1 MQDYKVIDLIK
12 NEYISNNKENTLKHV
27 EQVSDTAVWL
37 AQIHNLDVV
46 KVRLAALLHD
56 ISAIMSPRKMYEIVT
71 SRNLEIDPAEEKYNF
86 LLHQRVSKIMAR
98 ECFDIDDSD
107 ILNAIECHTT
117 LKKNANMYDKVIF
130 IADKISWDQQGV
142 PPYYDLLKSKAM
154 ESLDEACYFYIKYQF
169 DNNLL
174 LMPHQWIKEAYED
187 LKITLKKYS

>member
-1 MQDYKVIDLIK
+1 MQDYEVIDLIK

-27 EQVSDTAVWL
+27 EQVSDTAVLL
-37 AQIHNLDVV
+37 AEIHGLDVA

-56 ISAIMSPRKMYEIVT
+56 ISAIMSPRKMHEIVT

-142 PPYYDLLKSKAM
+142 PPYYDLLKSKAT